1 MVPKAGIE
9 PARLAAVDFES
20 TASTDFAT
28 SALKGMRK
36 TLGIIPLPTLRATT
50 IRPVVMQ
57 VLKKSAFASQ
67 NLTQPLT
74 KLSPTTKA
82 SNQRPP
88 SQPRK
93 LTVQPT
99 HSPPPSAHPLG
110 LISKASTKCFP
121 PSQCGTPRQSG
132 SPKGEIRCDARRA
145 SCWKTY

>member
-1 MVPKAGIE
+1 
-9 PARLAAVDFES
+9 
-20 TASTDFAT
+20 
-28 SALKGMRK
+28 MRK

-57 VLKKSAFASQ
+57 VLKKSAVVRK

-82 SNQRPP
+82 SNQRPTSP
-88 SQPRK
+88 PRK
-93 LTVQPT
+93 LTVLPAHQPR
-99 HSPPPSAHPLG
+99 HPPSLLLG

-121 PSQCGTPRQSG
+121 PSQCGTPRQSR

-145 SCWKTY
+145 SRWKTY

>member
-57 VLKKSAFASQ
+57 VLKKSAVVRK

-88 SQPRK
+88 F
-93 LTVQPT
+93 
-99 HSPPPSAHPLG
+99 
-110 LISKASTKCFP
+110 STP
-121 PSQCGTPRQSG
+121 
-132 SPKGEIRCDARRA
+132 
-145 SCWKTY
+145 